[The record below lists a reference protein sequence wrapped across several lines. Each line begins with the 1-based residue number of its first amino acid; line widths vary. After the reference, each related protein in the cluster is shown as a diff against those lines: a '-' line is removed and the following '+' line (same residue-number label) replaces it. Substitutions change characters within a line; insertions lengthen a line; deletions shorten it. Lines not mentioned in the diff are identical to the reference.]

1 LGISKAVEMNFILYI
16 KCTEKQDFSYA
27 NPFLETI
34 DVKKI
39 AADFLDIDNFSS
51 TELVESALKAL
62 EKSDKCAVIIDIQT
76 NTELPNLYKIIYY
89 LIDHSEKCLVFLQGK
104 HLNLEKILR
113 TEPEIFNHDMT
124 GFEIQNKIIAF
135 LK

>member
-1 LGISKAVEMNFILYI
+1 MGISKAVEMNFILYI
-16 KCTEKQDFSYA
+16 KCTEEQDFSYA

-62 EKSDKCAVIIDIQT
+62 EKSDKCAVIIDTKT
-76 NTELPNLYKIIYY
+76 NTELSNLYKIVYY
-89 LIDHSEKCLVFLQGK
+89 LVDHPEKCLVFLQGK

-113 TEPEIFNHDMT
+113 TEPEIFNQDMA
-124 GFEIQNKIIAF
+124 GFEIQNKIISF